1 MGVPACEEGPRKPT
15 RGPNLAQQ
23 DPCLLPTPC
32 GTPEP
37 PSTDTTSPHSSWTI
51 SEHKNRFS
59 RKTIVTRAPLR
70 HRSSGAGHGF
80 SRCQFRDSPLCPE
93 FPTTWAHFWEAL
105 SIIFRETQFSEL
117 GPQPTSVSPQRSVLS
132 SWELL
137 GAPRAPWRGPGRI
150 SRRSLPG
157 ELVTRRPKEQSSE
170 AKFGLSWLLILQ
182 LQRQNSRSLVNFPQL
197 YNFFRYFQQLLSLLK
212 KLYRGL
218 F

>member
-132 SWELL
+132 SW
-137 GAPRAPWRGPGRI
+137 G
-150 SRRSLPG
+150 LPG
-157 ELVTRRPKEQSSE
+157 PRGEDLGGSHAEVSLVSWLPGGLRNSPRRP
-170 AKFGLSWLLILQ
+170 
-182 LQRQNSRSLVNFPQL
+182 NSA
-197 YNFFRYFQQLLSLLK
+197 YH
-212 KLYRGL
+212 GC
-218 F
+218 